1 VESFYGITKLNIQ
14 IPEVESN
21 RERKVGSKYTGK
33 VVGGNQRLG
42 SKVARLG
49 HSSILDLICFEEFIF
64 LETIFPTFPYL
75 TTIRKTS
82 QRNPNSGQRKII
94 HFKPGKCFPFFI
106 LRKTLSFPLFTK
118 HVNVL

>member
-33 VVGGNQRLG
+33 VVGGNRESRSMTC

-49 HSSILDLICFEEFIF
+49 HSSILISNQLKKS
-64 LETIFPTFPYL
+64 Y
-75 TTIRKTS
+75 
-82 QRNPNSGQRKII
+82 
-94 HFKPGKCFPFFI
+94 
-106 LRKTLSFPLFTK
+106 
-118 HVNVL
+118 